1 MSGDLEPREEIMRLL
16 MDLFARTLDHQGT
29 CLETLGLTY
38 SQAKLLW
45 RLEVGDKLSLKE
57 LARRC
62 GVDPSN
68 LAGIVDQLTDR
79 KLVLSRPA
87 AHDKR
92 VRIIPPHSRRRS
104 PSPPPRCLPR
114 PESRDPRPAAETTGS
129 VARDTVARLRELR
142 LQEVLGPVRPSRTSA
157 ARSRS
162 GRCRSSC
169 TTSRTQR

>member
-1 MSGDLEPREEIMRLL
+1 MSGDPEPREEIMRRL

-45 RLEVGDKLSLKE
+45 RLEVGNKLSLKE

-68 LAGIVDQLTDR
+68 LAGIVDQLADR

-92 VRIIPPHSRRRS
+92 VRIIRLTADGVRLRRRLVACLAQN
-104 PSPPPRCLPR
+104 PPIRDLPPKR
-114 PESRDPRPAAETTGS
+114 QDQLLEI
-129 VARDTVARLRELR
+129 LRE
-142 LQEVLGPVRPSRTSA
+142 VA
-157 ARSRS
+157 
-162 GRCRSSC
+162 
-169 TTSRTQR
+169 

>member
-1 MSGDLEPREEIMRLL
+1 MNGESEPLEEIMRRL

-68 LAGIVDQLTDR
+68 LAGVVDQLTDR
-79 KLVLSRPA
+79 KLLLSRPA

-92 VRIIPPHSRRRS
+92 VRVIRLTADGVRLRRRLVACLAKN
-104 PSPPPRCLPR
+104 PAIHALPPERQDQLLEILR
-114 PESRDPRPAAETTGS
+114 A
-129 VARDTVARLRELR
+129 VA
-142 LQEVLGPVRPSRTSA
+142 
-157 ARSRS
+157 
-162 GRCRSSC
+162 
-169 TTSRTQR
+169 

>member
-1 MSGDLEPREEIMRLL
+1 MGVESEPREEIMRRL

-38 SQAKLLW
+38 SQAKLLR

-68 LAGIVDQLTDR
+68 LAGVVDQLTDR

-92 VRIIPPHSRRRS
+92 VRVIRLTADGVRLRRRLVACLAKNPAIHAL
-104 PSPPPRCLPR
+104 PSEQQDQLLEILR
-114 PESRDPRPAAETTGS
+114 A
-129 VARDTVARLRELR
+129 VA
-142 LQEVLGPVRPSRTSA
+142 
-157 ARSRS
+157 
-162 GRCRSSC
+162 
-169 TTSRTQR
+169 